1 MDFFLLRVG
10 YINCWQTG
18 EDFRLPTFKQLD
30 QLTFRTVDNN
40 VIFPFL
46 TSWLNMFYMAAMDV
60 TSLAPGYN
68 VKAIYLLRLSY
79 ASCWNRLQHIS

>member
-1 MDFFLLRVG
+1 MPNILIAALWETVG

-18 EDFRLPTFKQLD
+18 EEFWFPTFKQLD
-30 QLTFRTVDNN
+30 PLTFHIVDNN

-68 VKAIYLLRLSY
+68 VKAIYLLCLSY
-79 ASCWNRLQHIS
+79 ASCGTG